1 MSGTTAQRIYIQ
13 TNSAD
18 ENEIVV
24 FNRSADG
31 TLLPGGRFRCDG
43 FGTGLAIIP
52 PFGLGVVDSQGS
64 VALSA
69 DGQYL
74 FAVNAG
80 SNDVSSFAIVD
91 SGLRLVGK
99 VPSGGPEP
107 VSIGVHGTLL
117 YVVDKFGIGGIT
129 GYTIEPDGQLSRLAN
144 SRRPLSDRNAEA
156 AQVSFTP
163 DGTFL
168 IVTERGTDRIVTYRV
183 GADGTPGQPESVK
196 SSGPQPFGF
205 AFDPQGRLIVS
216 EAFRDPGGAVSSY
229 RLDSSG
235 TPLLISASVT
245 THGVAACWIVITPDG
260 QYAYTSNTGSGTITG
275 FRIECD
281 GSLVPLDA
289 DGRAGVTGE
298 GSFPGDMVISGDGRN
313 LYVLNSGSQTVG
325 AFEVKSD
332 GSLTSLPFVGGVP
345 SSAVGMVIR

>member
-1 MSGTTAQRIYIQ
+1 MSTPITERIYIQ
-13 TNSAD
+13 TNSTD
-18 ENEIVV
+18 ENEVAV

-43 FGTGLAIIP
+43 FGTGLAVFP
-52 PFGLGVVDSQGS
+52 PFGFGVVDSRGS

-80 SNDVSSFAIVD
+80 SNDVSSFAIVEA
-91 SGLRLVGK
+91 GLRLVGK

-107 VSIGVHGTLL
+107 VSIGVHGSLL

-129 GYTIEPDGQLSRLAN
+129 GYTVEPDGQLSRLAD
-144 SRRPLSDRNAEA
+144 SRRPLSAPNAEA

-163 DGTFL
+163 DGQFL
-168 IVTERGTDRIVTYRV
+168 IVTERATDRIVTYKI
-183 GADGTPGQPESVK
+183 GPDGTPGNPESVK

-216 EAFRDPGGAVSSY
+216 EAFQDPGGAVSSY

-235 TPLLISASVT
+235 TPIVISASVT
-245 THGVAACWIVITPDG
+245 THGVAACWIAITPDG
-260 QYAYTSNTGSGTITG
+260 QYAYTSNTASGTITG
-275 FRIECD
+275 FRIEDD
-281 GSLVPLDA
+281 GSLVALDA
-289 DGRAGVTGE
+289 DGRTGVTGE
-298 GSFPGDMVISGDGRN
+298 GSFPADMVISSDGRN

-325 AFEVKSD
+325 AFEVHSD

-345 SSAVGMVIR
+345 SSAVGMVIH